1 MEHVYD
7 TDKGMKGNVVYSE
20 MQFDDLACASRK
32 IVKRSFNVVSVILGC
47 PIVYGSL
54 KYQMVIGSDSFR
66 DVDTIILLV
75 ILEDDKPC
83 EFIDGAEQES
93 IVNSDRYHQIIDLRF
108 IVTNCIQMVESSH
121 LGRC

>member
-1 MEHVYD
+1 M
-7 TDKGMKGNVVYSE
+7 VYSE

-32 IVKRSFNVVSVILGC
+32 IVKRSFNVVSAIVGC

-75 ILEDDKPC
+75 ILEDDTACIYK
-83 EFIDGAEQES
+83 DGVEQDN
-93 IVNSDRYHQIIDLRF
+93 IANSDK
-108 IVTNCIQMVESSH
+108 
-121 LGRC
+121 